1 MALDI
6 ANTIRSRS
14 IITLT
19 GNTATR
25 INLSQLSSNTS
36 LETVTAASISSA
48 FSSSDGTWNVYRGND
63 ATGTL
68 TLQLTGQNYLPLVQS
83 DISLANNSSSNVYI
97 TNTGTV
103 GTLILQLSKT
113 ASYSSNLDNI

>member
-14 IITLT
+14 TITLT